1 MNSDS
6 NINTSTNTFG
16 KYVICKYLHP
26 YFVFVLKIQI
36 LTCQAWNDIIKHCN
50 VTKNALNLTIS
61 LKTNF
66 IFVDFSKK
74 KKKNHGS
81 KFLFKFNRKGR
92 RKEKQSSNEGRKLA

>member
-66 IFVDFSKK
+66 SFVDFSKK
-74 KKKNHGS
+74 IMVQN
-81 KFLFKFNRKGR
+81 FCLNLTE
-92 RKEKQSSNEGRKLA
+92 KEEGRKSNRAMKEESWL